1 MSLFYEWESGLMQ
14 KFCIGQFFVLG
25 RCCAAS
31 RHGGGAG
38 WDANVNYVNVNRVSL
53 IYGRDNCKLS
63 VYKLVI

>member
-1 MSLFYEWESGLMQ
+1 MTPVCEWESGLMQ
-14 KFCIGQFFVLG
+14 KNCIGQFFVLG

-31 RHGGGAG
+31 QHVDRAG